1 MCYEIGV
8 GGFGSE
14 GDYVLSISCTVVNAT
29 AIPVACGSLVTGST
43 VGLPSLRGSRSG
55 DQRHIFCPNTTE
67 TVQVSTC
74 GSSFDTVLYINGSD
88 IDDSFDDVGFGNGV
102 CRRQEKVRFNV
113 EAGECYDIIVGGHSN
128 SEGTYSLSIDCFN
141 CIDVTC
147 GSKVSNSTVGFIRGI
162 RQHSF
167 CPNDTGRVEVSTCGS
182 SFETEIQTNGTT
194 HNSNC
199 ADCPADSNASCVGF
213 DFRCGGRGSI

>member
-74 GSSFDTVLYINGSD
+74 GSSFDTVLYIKAQILMILLMTLDLEMVSAEGRKKSD
-88 IDDSFDDVGFGNGV
+88 SMSKLENAMTLLWVDTAIVKEPTR
-102 CRRQEKVRFNV
+102 CR
-113 EAGECYDIIVGGHSN
+113 
-128 SEGTYSLSIDCFN
+128 SIA
-141 CIDVTC
+141 
-147 GSKVSNSTVGFIRGI
+147 ST
-162 RQHSF
+162 
-167 CPNDTGRVEVSTCGS
+167 
-182 SFETEIQTNGTT
+182 
-194 HNSNC
+194 
-199 ADCPADSNASCVGF
+199 A
-213 DFRCGGRGSI
+213 